1 MSTLTQQQQQQQ
13 SQAKPKPK
21 AKASPFQ
28 LSDSEDDSNSD
39 SDDDGISGLSIG
51 TRRSSQAL
59 AELVFQSSLTSSTQE
74 TAPQHFPDTKEI
86 EPVAE
91 HVSSINPRYSSTRFL
106 SNLPVQVHF
115 TTVFRLVG

>member
-1 MSTLTQQQQQQQ
+1 M
-13 SQAKPKPK
+13 
-21 AKASPFQ
+21 
-28 LSDSEDDSNSD
+28 SDSEDDSNSD

-74 TAPQHFPDTKEI
+74 TAPQHFPDAKEI

-91 HVSSINPRYSSTRFL
+91 HVSSINPRYSSTSISKQPTSSSSL
-106 SNLPVQVHF
+106 SQLFSEV
-115 TTVFRLVG
+115 LVG